1 MVKKERHAMLLEF
14 TCSNYKSIHKRVK
27 LSMIAGSDDTRE
39 DELIQYDKYRI
50 NRMSVRYGPNVSGKK
65 FRFKKTQNQIKSAP
79 VRRLKQ
85 RTKADF
91 L

>member
-1 MVKKERHAMLLEF
+1 MLLEF

-50 NRMSVRYGPNVSGKK
+50 NRMSVRYGPNGSGKTVTYAI
-65 FRFKKTQNQIKSAP
+65 FSHMQRGTAVNDNSASP
-79 VRRLKQ
+79 HM
-85 RTKADF
+85 
-91 L
+91 